1 MSQTNQTLADKFKAL
16 PAGTRTAII
25 GGGVVVGLF
34 TLGTIFSDSPKGPVV
49 KKQGAET
56 STLTVFN
63 PGHDSKS
70 TEAVAA
76 DLVVAR
82 RQIEEQNQKLR
93 LLEEQARQALEK
105 GQGGDGQWGE
115 VANLTAQIQA
125 LKEEVNGMRE
135 QRGAAGL
142 PAVAGSNTQ
151 ARGQTGSI
159 LNTPLPQAGQE
170 QQTQESGTTTGAP
183 AGASASPVP
192 AQVSIQVVGG
202 EKRDQA
208 KAAEHKVKPKVMIP
222 SGSNFEA
229 VLLTGMDASTS
240 IGANK
245 NPTPALLRVKTD
257 AILPN
262 LHSYNVRECFVL
274 VGGFGN
280 MSSERVEMRT
290 ETMSCVSETGEV
302 YEGKI
307 EGYVVGEDGKA
318 GARGRLVSKQGS
330 LLAKSFMAGF
340 LGGIGN
346 AFAPQPVQALNISGG
361 STQQYQYPDAD
372 SLVGN
377 GVAGGFSK
385 SANALAQYYISLA
398 QQMHPVLEL
407 DASRKMTI
415 ILIKGVELT
424 MEKKR

>member
-1 MSQTNQTLADKFKAL
+1 M
-16 PAGTRTAII
+16 
-25 GGGVVVGLF
+25 
-34 TLGTIFSDSPKGPVV
+34 
-49 KKQGAET
+49 
-56 STLTVFN
+56 
-63 PGHDSKS
+63 
-70 TEAVAA
+70 AA

-93 LLEEQARQALEK
+93 LLEEQARQAQEK
-105 GQGGDGQWGE
+105 GLGGDGQWSE

-135 QRGAAGL
+135 RGPAGL

-151 ARGQTGSI
+151 PRGQNGSI
-159 LNTPLPQAGQE
+159 LNTLLPQPGQE
-170 QQTQESGTTTGAP
+170 AQPQEGGTTTEAP
-183 AGASASPVP
+183 SGASATPLP

-361 STQQYQYPDAD
+361 TTQQYQYPDAD

>member
-1 MSQTNQTLADKFKAL
+1 MSQTNQSLADKFKAL

-25 GGGVVVGLF
+25 GGVVVVGLF
-34 TLGTIFSDSPKGPVV
+34 TVGTIFSDGPKGPAA
-49 KKQGAET
+49 KKQGFEAN
-56 STLTVFN
+56 TLTVFN

-82 RQIEEQNQKLR
+82 RQMEEQNQKLR
-93 LLEEQARQALEK
+93 LLEEQTRQAQEK
-105 GQGGDGQWGE
+105 AQGSDGQWSE

-135 QRGAAGL
+135 SGARGL

-151 ARGQTGSI
+151 PREQNGSI
-159 LNTPLPQAGQE
+159 LNAPLPQPGQE
-170 QQTQESGTTTGAP
+170 AQPQEGSAP
-183 AGASASPVP
+183 TGASASTLP
-192 AQVSIQVVGG
+192 AQVGIQVVGG
-202 EKRDQA
+202 DKKEQA
-208 KAAEHKVKPKVMIP
+208 KAADRKAKPIATIP

-240 IGANK
+240 VGANK
-245 NPTPALLRVKTD
+245 TPTPALLRVKTD

-280 MSSERVEMRT
+280 ISSERVEMRT
-290 ETMSCVSETGEV
+290 ETMSCVSENGEV

-318 GARGRLVSKQGS
+318 GARARLVSKQGS
-330 LLAKSFMAGF
+330 MLAKSFMAGF
-340 LGGIGN
+340 LGGIGQ
-346 AFAPQPVQALNISGG
+346 AFAPQPVQALNIGGG

-415 ILIKGVELT
+415 ILIKGVDLT

>member
-1 MSQTNQTLADKFKAL
+1 MSQTNQSLTDKFKAL

-34 TLGTIFSDSPKGPVV
+34 TLGTLMSDDPKGPVA

-82 RQIEEQNQKLR
+82 RQIEEQNQKMR
-93 LLEEQARQALEK
+93 LLEEQIRQAQERA
-105 GQGGDGQWGE
+105 QGGDGQWSE
-115 VANLTAQIQA
+115 VANLTAQIQS

-135 QRGAAGL
+135 RGGAGQ
-142 PAVAGSNTQ
+142 PAVERTGTQ
-151 ARGQTGSI
+151 PRGQNSSVLNTLLPLPGQEAPSQEVGTQTGAPTGASA
-159 LNTPLPQAGQE
+159 TPLP
-170 QQTQESGTTTGAP
+170 
-183 AGASASPVP
+183 
-192 AQVSIQVVGG
+192 AQVGIQVVGG
-202 EKRDQA
+202 EKKEQA
-208 KAAEHKVKPKVMIP
+208 KSAEQKAKHKVMIP

-290 ETMSCVSETGEV
+290 ETMSCVSENGEV

-330 LLAKSFMAGF
+330 MLAKSFMAGF
-340 LGGIGN
+340 LGGIGQ
-346 AFAPQPVQALNISGG
+346 AFAPQPVQALNITGG

>member
-1 MSQTNQTLADKFKAL
+1 
-16 PAGTRTAII
+16 
-25 GGGVVVGLF
+25 
-34 TLGTIFSDSPKGPVV
+34 
-49 KKQGAET
+49 
-56 STLTVFN
+56 
-63 PGHDSKS
+63 
-70 TEAVAA
+70 
-76 DLVVAR
+76 
-82 RQIEEQNQKLR
+82 
-93 LLEEQARQALEK
+93 
-105 GQGGDGQWGE
+105 
-115 VANLTAQIQA
+115 
-125 LKEEVNGMRE
+125 
-135 QRGAAGL
+135 
-142 PAVAGSNTQ
+142 
-151 ARGQTGSI
+151 
-159 LNTPLPQAGQE
+159 
-170 QQTQESGTTTGAP
+170 
-183 AGASASPVP
+183 
-192 AQVSIQVVGG
+192 
-202 EKRDQA
+202 
-208 KAAEHKVKPKVMIP
+208 
-222 SGSNFEA
+222 
-229 VLLTGMDASTS
+229 
-240 IGANK
+240 
-245 NPTPALLRVKTD
+245 
-257 AILPN
+257 
-262 LHSYNVRECFVL
+262 
-274 VGGFGN
+274 
-280 MSSERVEMRT
+280 SERVEMRT

-361 STQQYQYPDAD
+361 TTQQYQYPDAD

>member
-1 MSQTNQTLADKFKAL
+1 MSQTNQSLADKFKAL

-34 TLGTIFSDSPKGPVV
+34 TLGTIFTDSPKGPAA

-82 RQIEEQNQKLR
+82 RQMEEQNQKLR
-93 LLEEQARQALEK
+93 LLEEQTRQAQER
-105 GQGGDGQWGE
+105 GQSGDGQWSE

-135 QRGAAGL
+135 RGAAGL
-142 PAVAGSNTQ
+142 PEVAGSNTQ
-151 ARGQTGSI
+151 PRVQNGNI
-159 LNTPLPQAGQE
+159 LNAPLPQPGQEALPQEGGAPTGASATPLP
-170 QQTQESGTTTGAP
+170 
-183 AGASASPVP
+183 
-192 AQVSIQVVGG
+192 AQVGIQVVGG
-202 EKRDQA
+202 EKKEQA
-208 KAAEHKVKPKVMIP
+208 KAADRKVKPIATIP

-240 IGANK
+240 VGANK

-290 ETMSCVSETGEV
+290 ETMSCVSENGEV

-330 LLAKSFMAGF
+330 MLAKSFMAGF
-340 LGGIGN
+340 LGGIGK
-346 AFAPQPVQALNISGG
+346 AFAPQPVQALNIGGG
-361 STQQYQYPDAD
+361 SREQYQYPDAD